1 MKNQFYLQ
9 KKDELLSLID
19 STLNRLLVSEDL
31 KKVDS
36 IWLLGEIAKIKKEVI
51 EDSFS
56 SKKSD
61 IGFFSLKV
69 SDELIECDQLL
80 WSLVSKIGD
89 EYRKIQRNM

>member
-51 EDSFS
+51 EDSFFF
-56 SKKSD
+56 KK
-61 IGFFSLKV
+61 IRHWFFFIKS
-69 SDELIECDQLL
+69 Q
-80 WSLVSKIGD
+80 
-89 EYRKIQRNM
+89 

>member
-9 KKDELLSLID
+9 KKSELLSLID
-19 STLNRLLVSEDL
+19 STLNRLLVSDDL

-61 IGFFSLKV
+61 IGVFSLKV
-69 SDELIECDQLL
+69 SDELIECDQSL

-89 EYRKIQRNM
+89 DYRKIQRNL

>member
-9 KKDELLSLID
+9 KKGELLSLID

-61 IGFFSLKV
+61 IGVFSLKV
-69 SDELIECDQLL
+69 SDEFIECDQLL